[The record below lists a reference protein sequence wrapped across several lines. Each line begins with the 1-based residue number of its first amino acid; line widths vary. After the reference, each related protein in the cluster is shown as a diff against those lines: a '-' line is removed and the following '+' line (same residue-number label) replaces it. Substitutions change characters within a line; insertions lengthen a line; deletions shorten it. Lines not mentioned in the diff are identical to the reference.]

1 MKKLP
6 MLEPAQNY
14 KTMLIAKIFYKTVTL
29 KMSNWCFSKEEE
41 I

>member
-1 MKKLP
+1 MAEVEMK
-6 MLEPAQNY
+6 
-14 KTMLIAKIFYKTVTL
+14 AKIFYKTVTL